1 MVSPLKEKIKG
12 ESASSPLSN
21 KRRKLRRR
29 VTIRNFLE
37 AITVALLIALVLRIW
52 VVQSYRITSG
62 SMEDTL
68 LVGDYVLVNKLVYDI
83 NQPSRGDVVVFK
95 YPHQDNQMN
104 PLKWLAE
111 TGKKLVGI
119 RVPERRDMLKRIIG
133 LPGEEVL
140 IKSGVVYIDGFALDE
155 PYLKNLPDYEW
166 GPKKVPAD
174 NYFVLGDNRSESDD
188 SHRWGFV
195 PEELISG
202 RVELVFW
209 SWIPCR
215 CSEQVL
221 RLKTGASEQLLLLP
235 CDGKFEELDRETARA
250 HLSPADFASADKFY
264 ICQNCGRIYRHWWD
278 GSDAPAWKF
287 WELIRLSRLF
297 QLVE

>member
-21 KRRKLRRR
+21 RKKRLRRQ

-68 LVGDYVLVNKLVYDI
+68 LVGDCVLVNKLVYDF

-111 TGKKLVGI
+111 MGKKLVGI

-140 IKSGVVYIDGFALDE
+140 IENGVVYIDGFALDE
-155 PYLKNLPDYEW
+155 PYLKNLPDYDW

-188 SHRWGFV
+188 STAG
-195 PEELISG
+195 
-202 RVELVFW
+202 
-209 SWIPCR
+209 
-215 CSEQVL
+215 VL
-221 RLKTGASEQLLLLP
+221 CLKS
-235 CDGKFEELDRETARA
+235 
-250 HLSPADFASADKFY
+250 
-264 ICQNCGRIYRHWWD
+264 
-278 GSDAPAWKF
+278 
-287 WELIRLSRLF
+287 
-297 QLVE
+297 